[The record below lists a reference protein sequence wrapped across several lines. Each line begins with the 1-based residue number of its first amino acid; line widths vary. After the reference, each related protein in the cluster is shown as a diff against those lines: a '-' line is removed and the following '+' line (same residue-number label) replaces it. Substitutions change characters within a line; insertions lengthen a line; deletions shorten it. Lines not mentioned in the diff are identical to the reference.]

1 MNIRN
6 AHIVLISTAILGGL
20 AFTFHAASTA
30 LAGAPEGSWLTAGL
44 AAGATIG
51 FGVYLKGYVRKSAV
65 EAPAPQASD
74 SQ

>member
-6 AHIVLISTAILGGL
+6 AHILLISTAILGGL
-20 AFTFHAASTA
+20 AFTLHAGSAA
-30 LAGAPEGSWLTAGL
+30 LAGAPEGSWLAAGL

-65 EAPAPQASD
+65 KTPAPQASD